1 MKLFSWNLNPLQNRI
16 VSEPA
21 SEPNSLFK
29 AVSVVWPVLVYNVI
43 SQVILILFAYFM
55 QWISL
60 GNTGMQELAEY
71 MRAHSLMVSGVV
83 KALSMIAGAAAV
95 WHYFLREKPVIVMPA
110 GHKKDMGWL
119 FALGG
124 FSALSVNILFA
135 LSGLTGSSAAYEQVA
150 EKQFALPLWAGI
162 ILYGI
167 VSPVAEEIVF
177 RGIVYNR
184 LRRQYTRGI
193 AIVGS
198 ALIFGVYHGN
208 IVQALYGFVLGI
220 LIAVLY
226 EKYASFL
233 APVLLHSAANIFVY
247 VVTSIVFLQKSCM
260 NWPVFLG
267 STVLFVVLLAGCL
280 SKKGD

>member
-1 MKLFSWNLNPLQNRI
+1 MRFFSWNLQPLQNRI
-16 VSEPA
+16 TNEPA
-21 SEPNSLFK
+21 PETNSLFK
-29 AVSVVWPVLVYNVI
+29 AISIVWPVLVYNVI
-43 SQVILILFAYFM
+43 SQAVMILFACFM
-55 QWISL
+55 LWISNDEM
-60 GNTGMQELAEY
+60 GNRPLTEFIL
-71 MRAHSLMVSGVV
+71 AHSECVSGLV
-83 KALSMIAGAAAV
+83 KMISMLAGAGAV
-95 WHYFLREKPVIVMPA
+95 WHLFIKETPVFRMPA
-110 GHKKDMGWL
+110 KHKKDGILL
-119 FALGG
+119 FVLGG
-124 FSALSVNILFA
+124 CAALSANILLA
-135 LSGLTGSSAAYEQVA
+135 LIQFTTSSDAYNEVA

-167 VSPVAEEIVF
+167 VSPLAEEVVF
-177 RGIVYNR
+177 RGIVFNR

-208 IVQALYGFVLGI
+208 VVQALYGFVLGI

-233 APVLLHSAANIFVY
+233 APVILHSAANIFVY
-247 VVTSIVFLQKSCM
+247 VVTSVSFLQEKCM

-267 STVLFVVLLAGCL
+267 STVVFVVLLAGCL